1 MSQQSVL
8 LEIVILMFLKEEL
21 ARRVMSIER
30 TVLQRSRKMINAFQ
44 ICVRCAFTLL
54 HIVIS
59 EVEGRVLEIEL

>member
-1 MSQQSVL
+1 
-8 LEIVILMFLKEEL
+8 MFLKEEL